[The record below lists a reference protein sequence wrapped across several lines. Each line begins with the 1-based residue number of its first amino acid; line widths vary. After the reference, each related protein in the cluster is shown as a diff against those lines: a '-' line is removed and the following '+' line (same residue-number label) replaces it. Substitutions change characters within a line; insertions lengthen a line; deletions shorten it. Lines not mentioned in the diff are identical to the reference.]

1 MNPFHII
8 IPARYQSGRLPGKP
22 LMDIGGKP
30 MIQHVVERASQSN
43 ASWVIVATDDAR
55 IEETVKGFGGE
66 VVMTSTEHQS
76 GGDRIAEA
84 ARILGLDDDCQIVN
98 VQGDE
103 PDMPVALINQVA
115 QLLNEKPDAVMATA
129 SAPLENQEQLMDPS
143 IVKVVTDKDD
153 YALYFSRATIPW
165 VRSESSSD
173 MADDAVDIVR
183 RHLGIYSYRSQ
194 YIQQFAARNPSIL
207 EQWEKLEQL
216 RVLWHGERI
225 ACTDAIEIPSPGVDN
240 SQDLENARRRFSQA
254 EVFF

>member
-1 MNPFHII
+1 MNAFHII

-30 MIQHVVERASQSN
+30 MIQHVVERAQQSR
-43 ASWVIVATDDAR
+43 ASGVIVATDDIR
-55 IEETVKGFGGE
+55 IEDAVKGFGGE

-84 ARILGLDDDCQIVN
+84 ARILGMDDDCQIVN

-103 PDMPVALINQVA
+103 PDMPVGLINQVA
-115 QLLNEKPDAVMATA
+115 ALLNDKPDAVMATA
-129 SAPLENQEQLMDPS
+129 SAPLEEDEQLLDPS
-143 IVKVVTDKDD
+143 VVKVVTDKDD

-173 MADDAVDIVR
+173 MAEHAIDVVR
-183 RHLGIYSYRSQ
+183 RHLGIYSYRAE
-194 YIQQFAARNPSIL
+194 YIQRFSSRSPCIL

-225 ACTDAIEIPSPGVDN
+225 ACANAVEIPGPGVDN

-254 EVFF
+254 NVFF

>member
-1 MNPFHII
+1 
-8 IPARYQSGRLPGKP
+8 
-22 LMDIGGKP
+22 
-30 MIQHVVERASQSN
+30 
-43 ASWVIVATDDAR
+43 
-55 IEETVKGFGGE
+55 
-66 VVMTSTEHQS
+66 MTSTEHQS

-129 SAPLENQEQLMDPS
+129 SAPLENEEQLMDPS